1 MRRPH
6 RRDRLV
12 TIGLD
17 RKLLAAVERLGRA
30 WRAARQ
36 RQASLHNLSLLAVDI
51 LETLSD
57 GRPRRV
63 GAIAA
68 ELDIAQPTV
77 SDALTPLDTRGLIR
91 RERDVADR
99 RSTVVTLSKT
109 GRALARTIEAELAQM
124 EQQQEQLRPESTRLD
139 AFAELNKRNRSINVK
154 EGQEAGGRLRPV
166 KEGEDQAGGGE
177 EEQEEGGNMVK
188 LLDEVCIIPLCITYI

>member
-1 MRRPH
+1 M
-6 RRDRLV
+6 

-109 GRALARTIEAELAQM
+109 GRALAQRIEAELAPLAADGDPATTVARGTA
-124 EQQQEQLRPESTRLD
+124 LRVLLEEI
-139 AFAELNKRNRSINVK
+139 A
-154 EGQEAGGRLRPV
+154 RLRAAGMITISRNCLTCDHYQP
-166 KEGEDQAGGGE
+166 KEPPAGPRCL
-177 EEQEEGGNMVK
+177 
-188 LLDEVCIIPLCITYI
+188 LLDISLADADLRVNCGDHLEAAPA